1 MVRRRKR
8 EDRAAALERLVREGN
23 PARMESPVLVE
34 AVQVDLAARAAQEEE
49 QAARVAPAPAEEMVE
64 LEAHPEE
71 LEALEAHPE
80 ELEALEARPEELEAL
95 EARPEELEALEA
107 HPEELEALEAHPEEL
122 VVVVVVVVE
131 ADDPFVISLSGTL
144 CPHRH
149 KVVLRDAKDLDRSP
163 RDHSLRDVSL
173 TMTRLEA
180 GITTFLSRND
190 EPFFKSTRTLSMLKA
205 LKAAIIGS
213 ALCTAFV
220 QAHGVDSTA
229 GLRSSLHRTILPPTT
244 ASVLAH
250 NGIIHCNHGN
260 LATDPSL
267 QRATGL
273 VLVARAEHDDRCE
286 DGAYRIELRHVGH
299 VDPTAAEPA
308 IFSREAF
315 VACAVVSGTTIEVG
329 MSGTT
334 PGVLR
339 FAMEGGSVRRVV
351 LWRDGP
357 QRSFPCES

>member
-1 MVRRRKR
+1 
-8 EDRAAALERLVREGN
+8 
-23 PARMESPVLVE
+23 
-34 AVQVDLAARAAQEEE
+34 
-49 QAARVAPAPAEEMVE
+49 
-64 LEAHPEE
+64 
-71 LEALEAHPE
+71 
-80 ELEALEARPEELEAL
+80 
-95 EARPEELEALEA
+95 
-107 HPEELEALEAHPEEL
+107 
-122 VVVVVVVVE
+122 
-131 ADDPFVISLSGTL
+131 
-144 CPHRH
+144 
-149 KVVLRDAKDLDRSP
+149 
-163 RDHSLRDVSL
+163 
-173 TMTRLEA
+173 MTRLEA